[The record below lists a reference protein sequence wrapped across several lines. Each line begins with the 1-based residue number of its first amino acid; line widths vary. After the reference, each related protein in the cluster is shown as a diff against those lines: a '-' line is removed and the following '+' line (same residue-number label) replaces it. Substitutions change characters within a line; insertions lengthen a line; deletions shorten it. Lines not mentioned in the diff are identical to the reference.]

1 MNALRRTIQWSAIAI
16 LLALPMLSRGSAL
29 YEAYGKGARHVGA
42 LAGDWAGF
50 LYTAFARLFGG
61 LDSPATAADLFQGGF
76 WSITLFGFT
85 INDPLAALGHAVA
98 SASVHWPLVAG
109 AVAPLLVAALAGR
122 LFCGWVCP
130 VNTLLEMN
138 AALRAWLERR
148 SGRLR
153 LPGAAA
159 PPALRYLVLTAGL
172 VISAVA
178 GFNAFAFILPYAGL
192 ARDLHL
198 AVYGGAVGF
207 GVLFMAIIAAS
218 ELLATPRIWCR
229 SLCPTGLLLELV
241 GRRRIW
247 GIRRTESGECLS
259 GCNACVAA
267 CPVAV
272 IPRDEIDVERCMLCN
287 TCVDLCPTQ
296 VLEIGLGRRSRT
308 GGARATVGLAALL
321 AGLAVLV
328 PPSNALAHHI
338 KGLPH
343 YGYVENYP
351 QVPTRELQFSAPPYK
366 VTLVA
371 YTLDGIDRSR
381 SEIPSDAMIYVSVTD
396 TRTGKAHRGR
406 VEVALRPTDGGA
418 PVLRAFDEP
427 LEESVYRMRASLPA
441 SAYNVEIR
449 IGGAGGVTARS
460 VLTLGGSSNLWL
472 LASLAVGFAA
482 VAAFAIPMVRRR
494 QRRRAA
500 APGSRP
506 GESRVDA

>member
-1 MNALRRTIQWSAIAI
+1 M
-16 LLALPMLSRGSAL
+16 
-29 YEAYGKGARHVGA
+29 
-42 LAGDWAGF
+42 
-50 LYTAFARLFGG
+50 
-61 LDSPATAADLFQGGF
+61 
-76 WSITLFGFT
+76 
-85 INDPLAALGHAVA
+85 
-98 SASVHWPLVAG
+98 
-109 AVAPLLVAALAGR
+109 
-122 LFCGWVCP
+122 
-130 VNTLLEMN
+130 
-138 AALRAWLERR
+138 
-148 SGRLR
+148 
-153 LPGAAA
+153 
-159 PPALRYLVLTAGL
+159 
-172 VISAVA
+172 A

-192 ARDLHL
+192 ARDVHL

-287 TCVDLCPTQ
+287 SCVDLCPTQ
-296 VLEIGLGRRSRT
+296 VLEIGLGRRPRT
-308 GGARATVGLAALL
+308 GGAGAPAGLAALL
-321 AGLAVLV
+321 LGLAVLA

-343 YGYVENYP
+343 YGYIENYP
-351 QVPTRELQFSAPPYK
+351 QVPTRELQISAPPYK

-381 SEIPSDAMIYVSVTD
+381 SGIPSDAMIYVSVTD
-396 TRTGKAHRGR
+396 TGTGKAYRGR

-418 PVLRAFDEP
+418 PVLRAFNEP

-441 SAYNVEIR
+441 SAYDVEIR
-449 IGGAGGVTARS
+449 IGGAGGVTART
-460 VLTLGGSSNLWL
+460 VLTLGGSSNPWL
-472 LASLAVGFAA
+472 LASFAVAIGA
-482 VAAFAIPMVRRR
+482 VAAFAIPMARRR
-494 QRRRAA
+494 RRRRAA

-506 GESRVDA
+506 GDTSETGETGDFHVDV